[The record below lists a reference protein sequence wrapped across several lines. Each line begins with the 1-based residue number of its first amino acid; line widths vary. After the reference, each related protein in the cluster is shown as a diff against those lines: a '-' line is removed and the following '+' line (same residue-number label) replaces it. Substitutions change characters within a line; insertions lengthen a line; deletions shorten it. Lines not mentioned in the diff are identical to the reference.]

1 MDDRSRILKA
11 KSGDMEAFYE
21 LIQDK
26 KESLYKIAYAYTK
39 NEEDAVDTI
48 SETVYRAY
56 KNIGKLKS
64 PEYFTTWITRILIN
78 CAIDLTRKQKGIVL
92 GDEFKINDI
101 DTADYLIIE
110 KELVSN
116 IDMYNAIDS
125 LEGKYK
131 VVVILKYF
139 KGLTVPEIAEIL
151 ECPEGKRKY

>member
-56 KNIGKLKS
+56 KSIC
-64 PEYFTTWITRILIN
+64 N
-78 CAIDLTRKQKGIVL
+78 CNQKNTYIVTVNA
-92 GDEFKINDI
+92 G
-101 DTADYLIIE
+101 TANL
-110 KELVSN
+110 S
-116 IDMYNAIDS
+116 
-125 LEGKYK
+125 
-131 VVVILKYF
+131 
-139 KGLTVPEIAEIL
+139 
-151 ECPEGKRKY
+151 